1 MVTDCSIKQMLPLI
15 QLYSVLCIIVGD
27 HRSPVN
33 ACKVCVCMVDATI
46 VTVHVSLLEE
56 PGAVCL
62 QPQAPVMRL
71 SCVMHVMSV
80 IRLSCVEEFL
90 LRMTAMSGP

>member
-1 MVTDCSIKQMLPLI
+1 MLPLI

-33 ACKVCVCMVDATI
+33 VCKVCVCMVDATI

-56 PGAVCL
+56 PDG
-62 QPQAPVMRL
+62 Q
-71 SCVMHVMSV
+71 
-80 IRLSCVEEFL
+80 FL